1 MKRRTFLTSAVLGTG
16 AAVLSPAARAAA
28 PALAAGE
35 LTAQTTEGPYY
46 LTLDLTRAD
55 ITEGLTGIP
64 MDVVFTVLDPDGRP
78 STGALVDIWHAN
90 PEGHYSGFEQPG
102 DTAPTSKTFLRG
114 TQAVGADGTVTFHSL
129 YPGWYEGRTTHIH
142 FKVRRGQLTN
152 LTSQFFLP
160 DTLSEFLYTQV
171 SAYRRQS
178 VRDTLNSTDGIAIQ
192 AGPTVEGNVREANG
206 RYVATLTVRVDPTA
220 NPPIDRPPAP
230 GQFPDDGHDHGHD
243 HGPGMDHAMAQGPD
257 QRPGM
262 MPPPKDGQ
270 MPPQNRGQTDRAQMD
285 HPMGPPGGLHTL
297 KGDQRIAA
305 LLPSAE
311 RVAAMPFG
319 PPPQPPKA

>member
-1 MKRRTFLTSAVLGTG
+1 MKRRTFLTSALLGTG
-16 AAVLSPAARAAA
+16 ATVLSPPARAAA
-28 PALAAGE
+28 SAAVPGE

-46 LTLDLTRAD
+46 LTLDLMRAD
-55 ITEGLTGIP
+55 ITEGMAGIP
-64 MDVVFTVLDPDGRP
+64 MDIVLTVLDLDGRP

-90 PEGHYSGFEQPG
+90 PDGHYSGFEQPG
-102 DTAPTSKTFLRG
+102 AAATGKTFLRG

-142 FKVRRGQLTN
+142 FKVRRGPLTN

-171 SAYRRQS
+171 SAYRRKM

-220 NPPIDRPPAP
+220 NPSVDRPPAP
-230 GQFPDDGHDHGHD
+230 GHMPDGAQ
-243 HGPGMDHAMAQGPD
+243 DHALPA
-257 QRPGM
+257 M

-270 MPPQNRGQTDRAQMD
+270 MPPKD
-285 HPMGPPGGLHTL
+285 HPPGRPGGVHTL
-297 KGDQRIAA
+297 QGDERVAA

-311 RVAAMPFG
+311 RVAAMSSG
-319 PPPQPPKA
+319 APPQPPKA